1 MRKLKWEADSHGL
14 QRRSNC
20 VHIGG
25 QHILAIFECINYP
38 RRDVRGARK
47 FLSGPFEK
55 LARLPALVS
64 RHFSSKVWK
73 AGSSLVDGAK
83 QHQRFVAYY
92 RVSTGRQG
100 ESGLGIDAQRAAV
113 CDYVA
118 ANEGRLIA
126 EFSEIVSGRKN
137 DRPQLAMALTT
148 CRIMGAV
155 LVIARLDRLARNV
168 AMIARLMESGLD
180 FVATDFPHAN
190 KFTIHVLAA
199 VAEYESRI
207 QSERMKAVLAAL
219 KQRGIKVGN
228 TKRDSTRRF
237 PPGCQQASAQARQAR
252 AEARRRDLAPLV
264 WKSIAEGKSHRL
276 IADEFNETGVSLT
289 RHSKWTKHAIWR
301 IAVDVRLLVHPNYG
315 RARAVILSLLGGC

>member
-1 MRKLKWEADSHGL
+1 M
-14 QRRSNC
+14 
-20 VHIGG
+20 
-25 QHILAIFECINYP
+25 
-38 RRDVRGARK
+38 
-47 FLSGPFEK
+47 
-55 LARLPALVS
+55 
-64 RHFSSKVWK
+64 
-73 AGSSLVDGAK
+73 DGAK
-83 QHQRFVAYY
+83 QHQHFVAYY
-92 RVSTGRQG
+92 RVSTGRQA

-113 CDYVA
+113 CDYIT
-118 ANEGRLIA
+118 ANDGRLVA
-126 EFSEIVSGRKN
+126 EFSETVSGRKN

-155 LVIARLDRLARNV
+155 LVIGRLDRLSRNV
-168 AMIARLMESGLD
+168 AMIAQLMESGLE
-180 FVATDFPHAN
+180 FVATDFPYAN

-264 WKSIAEGKSHRL
+264 WNFIAEGKSHRV
-276 IADEFNETGVSLT
+276 IANEFNETGVSLI
-289 RHSKWTKHAIWR
+289 RHSKWKKHAIWR
-301 IAVDVRLLVHPNYG
+301 IAKAN
-315 RARAVILSLLGGC
+315 GC